1 MITTRRNILNY
12 YIKPYINI
20 LLFGSTLIFFVF
32 NIVTKGLEFN
42 SFQDFKILFYFFVL
56 VFLCYYS
63 ILSNKQNIMSH
74 FVFLNWLR
82 LLSIERIDE
91 LFIRQQKIL
100 ITYLSDSKNFYANY
114 FVHLTFGL
122 GSQIIYLYWFNK
134 FANLRFNYEDFQS
147 AKTKLWTSS
156 PWEWFILKFI
166 PVTFVRHPGVVE
178 GSRVLMVK
186 KSRTSPF
193 HYQKQYARLGIKY

>member
-100 ITYLSDSKNFYANY
+100 IT
-114 FVHLTFGL
+114 
-122 GSQIIYLYWFNK
+122 
-134 FANLRFNYEDFQS
+134 
-147 AKTKLWTSS
+147 
-156 PWEWFILKFI
+156 
-166 PVTFVRHPGVVE
+166 
-178 GSRVLMVK
+178 
-186 KSRTSPF
+186 
-193 HYQKQYARLGIKY
+193 